1 MEQVVYVAAERRE
14 RRSLT
19 HRARACE
26 SKCRFDIGL
35 TGRPL
40 RSHSSSRSRP
50 HPVPHSPQQAIL
62 FLVLLFLGLFTLRS
76 NKLLMNGEYEKD
88 VERSGRGMF

>member
-1 MEQVVYVAAERRE
+1 METMEQVVYVAVERRE
-14 RRSLT
+14 RRRLT

-50 HPVPHSPQQAIL
+50 HPVTHSL
-62 FLVLLFLGLFTLRS
+62 SRRFCF
-76 NKLLMNGEYEKD
+76 
-88 VERSGRGMF
+88 